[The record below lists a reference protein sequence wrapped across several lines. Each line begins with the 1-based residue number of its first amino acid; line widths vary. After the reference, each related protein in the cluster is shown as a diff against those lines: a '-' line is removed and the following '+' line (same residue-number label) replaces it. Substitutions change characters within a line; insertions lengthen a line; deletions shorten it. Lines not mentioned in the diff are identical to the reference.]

1 MALQAPWPYWGGKA
15 SVAQDVWKR
24 FGKPNTYVEPFCGTA
39 AVLLANPYWPDVIE
53 TVNDAWAFIP
63 NFYRA
68 IKADP
73 GEVAYH
79 ADERIDEVQMHAI
92 HAVLAGQRS
101 QLAARLEGDPGYYD
115 AKIAGQWV
123 WLMSMWIGQGCCSG
137 RGAWSV
143 DLDEE
148 GYKVLVK
155 KAKGESVDG
164 ISRQR
169 QQITS
174 QQGILISRAMPEVA
188 SERGVR
194 KDITRQMMR
203 LSSEGQGVNR
213 KRFQMHD
220 HGVVRP
226 VGLYGWFQALSDRFR
241 DVRVLCGDW
250 SRAVTPSVTTYHG
263 VAALF
268 IDPPYSD
275 GQREGNLYAHDSFTV
290 AHDVRKWCLENGD
303 NPQLRIAL
311 CGYSDPDHEEHDM
324 PDTWE
329 RFKWDANGGYGNQAK
344 PGSKAKGKQNAKRE
358 TIWFSPHCLK
368 PEESVQLSMLDGF
381 VSL

>member
-15 SVAQDVWKR
+15 TVASDVWQR
-24 FGKPNTYVEPFCGTA
+24 LGKPDTYVEPFCGTA

-73 GEVAYH
+73 DEVAWY

-92 HAVLAGQRS
+92 HAVLAGERS
-101 QLAARLEGDPGYYD
+101 QLAARLEGDPDYYD
-115 AKIAGQWV
+115 ARTAGQWV

-155 KAKGESVDG
+155 KAKDGLSV
-164 ISRQR
+164 SRQR

-174 QQGILISRAMPEVA
+174 EQGIFTSRAMPEVA

-194 KDITRQMMR
+194 KDIARQMMH
-203 LSSEGQGVNR
+203 LTSKGQGVNR
-213 KRFQMHD
+213 KRFQMQ
-220 HGVVRP
+220 HGAVRP
-226 VGLYGWFQALSDRFR
+226 VDLYDWFQALSYRFR
-241 DVRVLCGDW
+241 SVRVLCGDW

-263 VAALF
+263 IAAVFL
-268 IDPPYSD
+268 DPPYSD
-275 GQREGNLYAHDSFTV
+275 DQRESNLYAQDSFTV

-303 NPQLRIAL
+303 NPQMRIAL
-311 CGYSDPDHEEHDM
+311 CGYSEHDELEHAG
-324 PDTWE
+324 WE
-329 RFKWDANGGYGNQAK
+329 KFEWKANGGYGNQGKK
-344 PGSKAKGKQNAKRE
+344 PGSRGKANAARE
-358 TIWFSPHCLK
+358 VIWFSPYCVK
-368 PEESVQLSMLDGF
+368 PGDGSVQLSILDG
-381 VSL
+381 LL

>member
-1 MALQAPWPYWGGKA
+1 
-15 SVAQDVWKR
+15 
-24 FGKPNTYVEPFCGTA
+24 
-39 AVLLANPYWPDVIE
+39 
-53 TVNDAWAFIP
+53 VNDAWAFIP

-68 IKADP
+68 TKADP

-188 SERGVR
+188 NERGVR
-194 KDITRQMMR
+194 KDITRQMMH
-203 LSSEGQGVNR
+203 LLSEGQGVNR
-213 KRFQMHD
+213 KRFQMHE
-220 HGVVRP
+220 HSVVRP
-226 VGLYGWFQALSDRFR
+226 VDLYDWFQALSDRFR

-250 SRAVTPSVTTYHG
+250 SRAVTPSVTTYQG
-263 VAALF
+263 TAAIFL
-268 IDPPYSD
+268 DPPYSD
-275 GQREGNLYAHDSFTV
+275 SQRGGNLYGEDSFTV
-290 AHDVRKWCLENGD
+290 AHDVRKWCIENGD
-303 NPQLRIAL
+303 NKQLRIAL
-311 CGYSDPDHEEHDM
+311 AGYASEHDELE
-324 PDTWE
+324 DLGWE
-329 RFKWDANGGYGNQAK
+329 RFEWKANGGYGNQGK
-344 PGSKAKGKQNAKRE
+344 SKKAKGKANAARE
-358 TIWFSPHCLK
+358 VIWFSPHCLK
-368 PEESVQLSMLDGF
+368 EEYHQPGMLD
-381 VSL
+381 L

>member
-15 SVAQDVWKR
+15 TVASDVWQR
-24 FGKPNTYVEPFCGTA
+24 LGKPDAYVEPFCGTA

-73 GEVAYH
+73 DEVAWY

-92 HAVLAGQRS
+92 HAVLAGERS
-101 QLAARLEGDPGYYD
+101 QLAARLEGDPDYYD
-115 AKIAGQWV
+115 ARTAGQWV

-155 KAKGESVDG
+155 KAKGGSGV
-164 ISRQR
+164 SRQR
-169 QQITS
+169 QHVTS
-174 QQGILISRAMPEVA
+174 KQGIFTSRAMPEVA

-194 KDITRQMMR
+194 KDIARQMMH
-203 LSSEGQGVNR
+203 LTSKGQGVNR
-213 KRFQMHD
+213 KRFQMHE
-220 HGVVRP
+220 HGAVRP
-226 VGLYGWFQALSDRFR
+226 VDLYDWFQALSYRFR
-241 DVRVLCGDW
+241 NVRVLCGDW

-263 VAALF
+263 IAAVFL
-268 IDPPYSD
+268 DPPYSD
-275 GQREGNLYAHDSFTV
+275 DQREGNLYAQDSFEV
-290 AHDVRKWCLENGD
+290 AHDARKWCLENGD

-311 CGYSDPDHEEHDM
+311 AGYASEHDELE
-324 PDTWE
+324 DLGWE
-329 RFKWDANGGYGNQAK
+329 RFEWKANGGYGNQGKK
-344 PGSKAKGKQNAKRE
+344 PGSRGKANAARE
-358 TIWFSPHCLK
+358 VIWFSPYCIK
-368 PEESVQLSMLDGF
+368 PGDGSVQLSILDG
-381 VSL
+381 LL

>member
-15 SVAQDVWKR
+15 TVASDVWQR
-24 FGKPNTYVEPFCGTA
+24 LGKPDTYVEPFCGTA

-73 GEVAYH
+73 DEVAWY

-92 HAVLAGQRS
+92 HAVLAGERS

-115 AKIAGQWV
+115 ARTAGQWV

-155 KAKGESVDG
+155 KAKDGLSV
-164 ISRQR
+164 SRQR

-174 QQGILISRAMPEVA
+174 EQGIFTSRAMPEVA

-194 KDITRQMMR
+194 KDIARQMMH
-203 LSSEGQGVNR
+203 LTSKGQGVNR
-213 KRFQMHD
+213 KRQMHA
-220 HGVVRP
+220 HGAVRP
-226 VGLYGWFQALSDRFR
+226 VDLYDWFQALSYRFR
-241 DVRVLCGDW
+241 SVRVLCGDW
-250 SRAVTPSVTTYHG
+250 SRAVIPSVTTHHG
-263 VAALF
+263 IAAVFL
-268 IDPPYSD
+268 DPPYSD
-275 GQREGNLYAHDSFTV
+275 DQREGNLYAQDSFTV

-303 NPQLRIAL
+303 NPQMRIAL
-311 CGYSDPDHEEHDM
+311 CGYSEHDELEHAG
-324 PDTWE
+324 WE
-329 RFKWDANGGYGNQAK
+329 KFEWKANGGYGNQGKK
-344 PGSKAKGKQNAKRE
+344 PGSRGKANAARE
-358 TIWFSPHCLK
+358 VIWFSPYCVK
-368 PEESVQLSMLDGF
+368 PGDGSVQLSILDG
-381 VSL
+381 LL